1 MAGGATPPPLRPALL
16 RPRPPLPQARLLH
29 GRFVLL
35 AALAA
40 PRLGATTASGHLPAD
55 AEWQYVQGPGAAL
68 GWRGSGRQW
77 RCVGEAREAPETK
90 GLVFLM
96 NKWVGSLFCIEIL
109 HISILLH
116 IIFPMYSHH
125 LQFYFFWGSFFA
137 FFYCFFLPGFFSRKV
152 VPPLSGECSGASGSG
167 FFGGGVLAHPPPAP
181 GGQKWPFSRGIHLGW
196 PGTGSNPRPG
206 WFQKPVL
213 FAFFNLRS
221 TPSAF
226 LTARDTPAAKKTR

>member
-137 FFYCFFLPGFFSRKV
+137 FFIVFFYQASFQGRLFPPFPGSALGPVGQVF
-152 VPPLSGECSGASGSG
+152 LE
-167 FFGGGVLAHPPPAP
+167 GV
-181 GGQKWPFSRGIHLGW
+181 F
-196 PGTGSNPRPG
+196 
-206 WFQKPVL
+206 
-213 FAFFNLRS
+213 
-221 TPSAF
+221 
-226 LTARDTPAAKKTR
+226 